1 MWIVF
6 LKSLNSHKY
15 FLSYF
20 LSNSYFQRDLKKW
33 SLEITYLSLGCKFI
47 TTPDLSLGCMF
58 TLTPDLSVGCM
69 FITTP
74 DLSVGCMFIT
84 TPEGLVSLNPDSS
97 STPNQRWSLNKNK
110 KVKV

>member
-20 LSNSYFQRDLKKW
+20 LSNSYFQRGLKKW

-74 DLSVGCMFIT
+74 
-84 TPEGLVSLNPDSS
+84 EGLVSLNPDSS
-97 STPNQRWSLNKNK
+97 SIPNQRWSLNKNK